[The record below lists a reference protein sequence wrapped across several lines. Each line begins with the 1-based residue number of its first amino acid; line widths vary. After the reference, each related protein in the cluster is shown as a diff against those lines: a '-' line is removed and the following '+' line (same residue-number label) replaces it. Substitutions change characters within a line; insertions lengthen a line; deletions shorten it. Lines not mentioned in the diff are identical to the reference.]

1 LHRPPGYD
9 DTEFIPRMGFYQPL
23 ATAPAYQARLPEIKS
38 SRRVTLDAL
47 GRRMRT
53 SA

>member
-1 LHRPPGYD
+1 MD
-9 DTEFIPRMGFYQPL
+9 FVPRLGFYQPL
-23 ATAPAYQARLPEIKS
+23 ATSSSYQARLSEVKAA
-38 SRRVTLDAL
+38 RRATLDAL